1 MTRVKRGY
9 VAKKRRKSILEI
21 TSGNKRAHSRLYRVA
36 QQQAMKGLVYSHLD
50 RKRRK
55 RDFSSL
61 WITRI
66 NAASRKQGISYSKV
80 ISKFH
85 KAGIQLN
92 RKILAQI
99 AIFDTQTFSTI
110 LNKIN

>member
-9 VAKKRRKSILEI
+9 IAKKRRKSILDL
-21 TSGNKRAHSRLYRVA
+21 TKGTKRAHSRLYRAA
-36 QQQAMKGLVYSHLD
+36 QQQAMKSLVYSHIN
-50 RKRRK
+50 RKYRK

-66 NAASRKQGISYSKV
+66 NAASRIQGISYSKA
-80 ISKFH
+80 IHNLH
-85 KAGIQLN
+85 KAGIELN

-99 AIFDTQTFSTI
+99 AVLDNNSFLTIINQT
-110 LNKIN
+110 K